1 MIERAP
7 AAGWWQADRDA
18 LVAGLVERERAIRR
32 LRAEQDAILAEVT
45 SRGVL
50 AEFGYPTGEALLR
63 DTVHV
68 DRGEARKRLAR
79 AVACYPTRAGT
90 VEAPAA
96 GRAHRAGEI
105 DGEHV
110 EAIAGALGEL
120 PGEVPVAEREEG
132 ERILVELAQRST
144 PAVVRRAGRHLV
156 ARLDP
161 DGKRPRDD
169 EPARPRRELLL
180 GWRRDGRL
188 GFSGVLDR
196 ETGQQLQTALSP
208 LAKPRPAENGER
220 DERSTGQRHGDAF
233 AEMIDLVLDEG
244 KLPTEGGEKPRLI
257 VTLPWDELR
266 DAATSSTTDT
276 TTGAS
281 EAAGALVNHDMP
293 VTGEQARR
301 IACDAGVIPAVLG
314 TRGEVLD
321 LGREQRLVST
331 AQRRA
336 LTLRDGGCV
345 FPGCDRPHRWCHAH
359 HIHHWADG
367 GTTDLANLALLC
379 GEHHRLIHH
388 SDWQIHPG
396 PDGRPYCTPPTWL
409 TRASHHDLP
418 PPPTHAV
425 A

>member
-1 MIERAP
+1 MS
-7 AAGWWQADRDA
+7 A
-18 LVAGLVERERAIRR
+18 LVQRERAIRR
-32 LRAEQDAILAEVT
+32 SRAEQDAILAEIT
-45 SRGVL
+45 SRGVS

-63 DTVHV
+63 DTVRV

-90 VEAPAA
+90 VDVPATAPAA

-120 PGEVPVAEREEG
+120 PGEVPVVEREEG

-161 DGKRPRDD
+161 DGQRPRDD

-208 LAKPRPAENGER
+208 LAKPQPAADGQR
-220 DERSTGQRHGDAF
+220 DQRSTGQRHGDAF

-244 KLPTEGGEKPRLI
+244 KLPIEGGEKPRVIL
-257 VTLPWDELR
+257 TLPLAELR
-266 DAATSSTTDT
+266 DATTT
-276 TTGAS
+276 TTEANAGTTGA
-281 EAAGALVNHDMP
+281 LLNHDMP

-301 IACDAGVIPAVLG
+301 IACDAGILPAVLG

-359 HIHHWADG
+359 HIQHWADG

-396 PDGRPYCTPPTWL
+396 PHGRPYCTPPAWL
-409 TRASHHDLP
+409 ARASHHDLP